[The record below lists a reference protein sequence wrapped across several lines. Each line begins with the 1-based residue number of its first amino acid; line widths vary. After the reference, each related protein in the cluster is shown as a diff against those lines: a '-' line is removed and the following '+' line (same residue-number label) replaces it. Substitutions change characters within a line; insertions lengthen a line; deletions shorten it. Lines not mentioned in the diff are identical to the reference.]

1 MIPVMKYSHL
11 LAEHNPIMLLV
22 ISTFYLSR
30 LIHHWLYTHLI
41 HIDRCL
47 SMLKYI
53 SSLHLYVVCNPRS
66 ILRVGY

>member
-1 MIPVMKYSHL
+1 MIPMIKNSHL

-47 SMLKYI
+47 KLK
-53 SSLHLYVVCNPRS
+53 HA
-66 ILRVGY
+66 